1 LALVLEAFSHAHAV
15 AEAPKSSAVA
25 PPKSS
30 AVAASKSNAV
40 AQREAEQAL
49 LGHDPETIRQALDTL
64 AKLGSAQ
71 AATAVAARLHRGLPP
86 QLVEPAIAA
95 LVTLN
100 KQSAGPVLLELTVH
114 RSARIR
120 QQAVAALGAL
130 KLQSAQPV
138 LLRELDDPSPEVRVA
153 AVEAL
158 GKAGN
163 ARAVPGLLHAADHG
177 IAHAMDALGAIASPQ
192 DLKAILEHAA
202 PGDLAPVKPAL
213 QAMLERADFPLQGK
227 LSLIQEV
234 AKLSWPAARVCLV
247 EWLDAWKKSGDPRLR
262 QALFG
267 AIKHIDQAAKSEL
280 ATAEPGAA
288 TRTLVHTTE
297 VRP

>member
-1 LALVLEAFSHAHAV
+1 MRIHRLLVLALVLVALSHAHAV
-15 AEAPKSSAVA
+15 AETPKSG
-25 PPKSS
+25 
-30 AVAASKSNAV
+30 AV

-64 AKLGSAQ
+64 AKSGNAQ
-71 AATAVAARLHRGLPP
+71 AATAIATRLHRGLPT
-86 QLVEPAIAA
+86 QLIEPAIAA
-95 LVTLN
+95 LVALN
-100 KQSAGPVLLELTVH
+100 KPSAGPVLLELTLH
-114 RSARIR
+114 RNAHVR
-120 QQAVAALGAL
+120 QQAVAGLGAL

-138 LLRELDDPSPEVRVA
+138 LLRELDDPNPDVRAA

-163 ARAVPGLLHAADHG
+163 ARALPGLLHALDRG
-177 IAHAMDALGAIASPQ
+177 IAHAMEAIGAIATPQ
-192 DLKAILEHAA
+192 DLKVILERAA
-202 PGDLAPVKPAL
+202 PGDLTPVRPAL

-227 LSLIQEV
+227 LTLIQEV
-234 AKLSWPAARVCLV
+234 AKLSWPSARACLV
-247 EWLDAWKKSGDPRLR
+247 AWLDAWKNTGDPRLR

-267 AIKHIDQAAKSEL
+267 GIKHIDQAAKSEV

-288 TRTLVHTTE
+288 TRTLVRRTE